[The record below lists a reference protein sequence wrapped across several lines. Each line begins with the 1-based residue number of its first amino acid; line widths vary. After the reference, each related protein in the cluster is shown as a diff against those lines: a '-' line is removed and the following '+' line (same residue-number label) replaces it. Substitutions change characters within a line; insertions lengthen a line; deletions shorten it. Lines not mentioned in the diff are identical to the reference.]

1 MCSSY
6 NGNLISIDDLA
17 VEDSSKKR
25 DLEKGALF
33 SLFKTIGTRF
43 DIHLSVFARVDE
55 TESGNK
61 KIQPSCFK
69 INKFLEMSE

>member
-6 NGNLISIDDLA
+6 SGNLISIDDLA
-17 VEDSSKKR
+17 IEESSKKR
-25 DLEKGALF
+25 DPEKGALF

-43 DIHLSVFARVDE
+43 DIHLSVFARADE

-61 KIQPSCFK
+61 KKQPSCFK

>member
-17 VEDSSKKR
+17 VEYSSKKR

-33 SLFKTIGTRF
+33 SLFTIIGTRF

-61 KIQPSCFK
+61 QISLLVSKSTSF
-69 INKFLEMSE
+69 

>member
-17 VEDSSKKR
+17 IEESSKKR
-25 DLEKGALF
+25 DPEKGALF

-43 DIHLSVFARVDE
+43 DIHLSVFARADE

-61 KIQPSCFK
+61 KTQHHLFQNQQVPR
-69 INKFLEMSE
+69 NV